1 MIRICQLMVM
11 KLGICVQSCP
21 SLFQLKSRR
30 NKFKYIRVKKILHMT
45 SDILKVKLTIIF
57 SVSYCAKILSGKCKN
72 SQQYENIY
80 TSIEGLVDI
89 FRSFASLWKM
99 AHLIK
104 ADLWSSKILISFDKC
119 LKWKLRDIKSGGMY
133 VMLGWHTDLAS
144 IDQC

>member
-1 MIRICQLMVM
+1 M

-72 SQQYENIY
+72 SQQYKIY
-80 TSIEGLVDI
+80 IYIYWRAGRHFQVFL
-89 FRSFASLWKM
+89 ASLWKM

>member
-45 SDILKVKLTIIF
+45 SDILKVKLTIIY
-57 SVSYCAKILSGKCKN
+57 SVSYCAKIMSGKCKN
-72 SQQYENIY
+72 SQQY
-80 TSIEGLVDI
+80 TIEGLVDI
-89 FRSFASLWKM
+89 FRSFASFWKM

>member
-1 MIRICQLMVM
+1 MQKYDFFEKIASEATEQQFCHTDVIFVIFEVFLSLIHWNKGMIRICQLMVM

-72 SQQYENIY
+72 SQQYKIY
-80 TSIEGLVDI
+80 I
-89 FRSFASLWKM
+89 
-99 AHLIK
+99 HL
-104 ADLWSSKILISFDKC
+104 
-119 LKWKLRDIKSGGMY
+119 LK
-133 VMLGWHTDLAS
+133 GW
-144 IDQC
+144 